1 MIRLLFLI
9 NSFGGGG
16 AERVLVNLVNNM
28 DSEKYDISVRALVDD
43 GPNKKYLSKKIKYD
57 FIFHKQFRGLN
68 YIDRIPGIY
77 KYAVRGEYDVI
88 IAYLHGVW
96 TRIVAKAPEHQ
107 PTIAFLHANMHES
120 GFMKDLVRRRK
131 VEECFKN
138 YNRIVA
144 VSESVRKSFVEV
156 TGISKN
162 TCVKYNTFNIPFILE
177 CAKENDC
184 RLLRNKKTITLCS
197 VGKLEPVK
205 GFDRMIR
212 VLARLKENGFCFT
225 WNVVGEGAEKSN
237 LEDLVNRFELN
248 HQVLFCGYNNNPYK
262 YIVNSDLLVCPSYSE
277 GFSSVVAESII
288 IGTPVLTTDCAGMK
302 EMLGNN
308 NEYGLVVD
316 NDEDSLFYMLKDIAQ
331 DERILDEYREKVK
344 KRASFFSIEHTVS
357 EVEKMINEVLQ
368 CQ

>member
-9 NSFGGGG
+9 NSLGGGG

-43 GPNKKYLSKKIKYD
+43 GPNKKYLSNNIKYD

-96 TRIVAKAPEHQ
+96 TRIVAKAPENQ
-107 PTIAFLHANMHES
+107 RTIAFLHANMHES
-120 GFMKDLVRRRK
+120 VFMKDLVRRNK

-138 YNRIVA
+138 YNSIVA

-177 CAKENDC
+177 CSKEKDC
-184 RLLRNKKTITLCS
+184 RLLRNEKMITLCS

-205 GFDRMIR
+205 GLDRMIR
-212 VLARLKENGFCFT
+212 VLARLKENGICFT
-225 WNVVGEGAEKSN
+225 WNVVGEGAEKDKLDN
-237 LEDLVNRFELN
+237 MVNKYGLN
-248 HQVLFCGYNNNPYK
+248 DQVLFCGYDNNPYK
-262 YIVNSDLLVCPSYSE
+262 YIANSDLFVCPSYSE
-277 GFSSVVAESII
+277 GFSSVVAESVI
-288 IGTPVLTTDCAGMK
+288 IGTPVITTDCSGMK
-302 EMLGNN
+302 EILGEN

-316 NDEDSLFYMLKDIAQ
+316 NNEDSLFRTLKTIAQ
-331 DERILDEYREKVK
+331 DDKLLKEYKEKVK
-344 KRASFFSIEHTVS
+344 RRASFFSMQNTVS
-357 EVEKMINEVLQ
+357 EVEKLIDEVLE
-368 CQ
+368 